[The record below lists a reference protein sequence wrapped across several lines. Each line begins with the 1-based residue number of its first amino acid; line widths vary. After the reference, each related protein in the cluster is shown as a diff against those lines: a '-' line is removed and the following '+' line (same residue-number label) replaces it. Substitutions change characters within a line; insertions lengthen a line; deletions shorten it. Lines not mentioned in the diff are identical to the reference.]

1 MGKEKY
7 GQIKFGKLYTGS
19 NVFSDGFISIK
30 DGIVSNIGK
39 NPSGSTYVDF
49 SDYILIPGM
58 IDIHTN
64 GYFGIDAINASVD
77 DIHYWSKKLVTTG
90 VTSFVPTIVSSPL
103 EVIFENFKKYKQA
116 IEHQP
121 SQSAKILG
129 IRLEGPYISRIQRGS
144 HNPKFLRRVK
154 LREIEQI
161 FQVGRD
167 LLKIIDVAPEL
178 GKFPDISH
186 LADQYGVVVSIGHSN
201 ATSDIVNSAL
211 NNGAKLMT
219 HFWDVMSGLTYNRG
233 VGVDLGVIGAGLL
246 KKDVPAELIGD
257 LHHVPIE
264 GINILKEM
272 KGWQNL
278 ALITDSLSIGGS
290 GSMTGAA
297 WGFRIEVKDGVAK
310 ITGMKNKVR
319 NDDIAGS
326 IVSMDQ
332 VLRNMVKIGNDL
344 KDIVYS
350 TSSLQSK
357 ILGERDIGFL
367 ERGYKANL
375 CVLDR
380 NLNVVSTFVDGIMCD
395 F

>member
-367 ERGYKANL
+367 ERGYKANM